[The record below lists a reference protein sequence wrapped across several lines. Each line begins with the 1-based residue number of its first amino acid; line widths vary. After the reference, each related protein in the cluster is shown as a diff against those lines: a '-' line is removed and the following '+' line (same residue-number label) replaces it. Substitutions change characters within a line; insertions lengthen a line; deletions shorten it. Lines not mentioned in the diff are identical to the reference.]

1 MAKVSPFKFMQEVR
15 QEASKITWPSWRET
29 VITTIIVFVMAAA
42 AGVFFLIADYAIRIV
57 VTFLLGIGS

>member
-15 QEASKITWPSWRET
+15 QEASKITWPSSRET

-42 AGVFFLIADYAIRIV
+42 AGIFFLMADYAIRLV

>member
-42 AGVFFLIADYAIRIV
+42 AGIFFLMADYAIRLV

>member
-42 AGVFFLIADYAIRIV
+42 AGVFFLVSDYAIRLV